1 MLGLSKS
8 LTLFFP
14 VVWSER
20 CHVLKSWLELSQAP
34 SSDASMAVLAVG
46 PETGVSGDCGVT
58 VGGQVTPR
66 VPDAEDRA
74 LYLKT
79 IPRESMDFCHNL
91 LMLGTGCVL

>member
-1 MLGLSKS
+1 MLGLYKS
-8 LTLFFP
+8 LTFFFP

-58 VGGQVTPR
+58 RGR
-66 VPDAEDRA
+66 VRD
-74 LYLKT
+74 
-79 IPRESMDFCHNL
+79 SQ
-91 LMLGTGCVL
+91 GTGC